1 MPSTPT
7 RGHCFPPAAFLEGEG
22 DWTSRG
28 KKLRQGSLTRKG
40 RACPEQLRRAAH
52 LLGLDF
58 LPPQPTQRPTL
69 HTYTSRHTHSPL
81 VGDKD
86 TPHPGRLPPP
96 SANSLSSSSHS
107 CRQTHHIFH
116 SNREARK
123 ASSRTGRTPPPR
135 HRWPQEKCPKANT
148 LARHSI
154 LNPLPKDSTPPCIT
168 PHSAFTL
175 CVATG

>member
-40 RACPEQLRRAAH
+40 RACPEQLLRAAH
-52 LLGLDF
+52 LLGLDL

-69 HTYTSRHTHSPL
+69 HTYTSLHTHSPL

-123 ASSRTGRTPPPR
+123 ASSRTGRPPPPAPAGTDGPR
-135 HRWPQEKCPKANT
+135 RSAPKQT
-148 LARHSI
+148 HSH
-154 LNPLPKDSTPPCIT
+154 DT
-168 PHSAFTL
+168 HF
-175 CVATG
+175 